1 MSHAESVFMK
11 SAAMGVLPFTMSAD
25 LIEKM
30 QNLKDTEEYDFIEL
44 SIIDEEIRYVSDH
57 LTSGLDLYRYV
68 DVIEAR

>member
-1 MSHAESVFMK
+1 
-11 SAAMGVLPFTMSAD
+11 MSAD